1 MNGEALK
8 IHIPSTTYPQFAH
21 NSLIL
26 SLLKRSKGAF
36 CANFSATSGAKTQK
50 SEELGVV
57 AAKNFGAGCGQGA
70 LHGRGEENWVCAKFP
85 YSPTT
90 LDRWR

>member
-36 CANFSATSGAKTQK
+36 CANFASLRREKRKESAQ
-50 SEELGVV
+50 LGGRC
-57 AAKNFGAGCGQGA
+57 AKNLRAEGGSGGFAGAG
-70 LHGRGEENWVCAKFP
+70 NKDDAKKVRHSCNNLP
-85 YSPTT
+85 
-90 LDRWR
+90 LEV

>member
-8 IHIPSTTYPQFAH
+8 IHIPSTTYPQFTH

-36 CANFSATSGAKTQK
+36 CAYFASQMARKRKESAQ
-50 SEELGVV
+50 LGGRC
-57 AAKNFGAGCGQGA
+57 AKNLRAEGGSAVCG
-70 LHGRGEENWVCAKFP
+70 RCAQ
-85 YSPTT
+85 
-90 LDRWR
+90 R

>member
-36 CANFSATSGAKTQK
+36 CAYFASQMVRKRKESAQLGGAVRKTCAPRA
-50 SEELGVV
+50 GRRF
-57 AAKNFGAGCGQGA
+57 AGAVHKDDAIKVRHFTQ
-70 LHGRGEENWVCAKFP
+70 H
-85 YSPTT
+85 YS
-90 LDRWR
+90 WRC